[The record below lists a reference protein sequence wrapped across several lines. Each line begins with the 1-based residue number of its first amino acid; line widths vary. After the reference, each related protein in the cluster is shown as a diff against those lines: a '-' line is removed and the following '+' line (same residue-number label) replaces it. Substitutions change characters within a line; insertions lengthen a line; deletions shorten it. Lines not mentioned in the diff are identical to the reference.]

1 MSTKKETKP
10 DLPLKVRQ
18 MDPVPSS
25 ALTAPAKRPRN
36 SRLAGAHQS
45 LVDFMRQS
53 PLSGLDELELER
65 DCSLSREAR
74 P

>member
-1 MSTKKETKP
+1 MKKEIKP
-10 DLPLKVRQ
+10 AQPRKVRQ
-18 MDPVPSS
+18 ITPAPGS
-25 ALTAPAKRPRN
+25 ALPAPAERPHK
-36 SRLAGAHQS
+36 AGARQS

-53 PLSGLDELELER
+53 PLSGLDGLELER